1 MILVTYF
8 LFYVQER
15 SNFSNQPVLNTQI
28 CLPLLPPL
36 PGSFSVLI
44 NAFFCI
50 DETLLYTN
58 FIVFVF
64 RQSMLPL
71 TSSQSKVWSYDHII
85 LREWL
90 NILNVYSHITCI
102 NIDLFFFRM
111 SVIDFLTYLYIY
123 LACCSLLIN
132 WLKDWFINLFIYW
145 LPGLLVDL
153 TSFLIYFLA
162 CWSMHTFIYS

>member
-1 MILVTYF
+1 MQVLFISSHVSFTFRILFTLLIPVIHKAMILVTYF

-50 DETLLYTN
+50 DEILLYTN

-102 NIDLFFFRM
+102 NIDLL
-111 SVIDFLTYLYIY
+111 FLECLLLTSWPIYISIW
-123 LACCSLLIN
+123 LAVL
-132 WLKDWFINLFIYW
+132 YW
-145 LPGLLVDL
+145 LID
-153 TSFLIYFLA
+153 
-162 CWSMHTFIYS
+162 